1 MAFSLLRNFNLC
13 IGIEYLENL
22 TKLSIEMKKNYDNR
36 INNIYE
42 ENKILL
48 NELKEPNQIKFINGD
63 FLKENWK
70 DASILLMNSTCF
82 TQDLVDKI
90 TIKAINECKSG
101 TIIISFTKK
110 LWDLGNDWECN
121 NGFKRLMSWGIATV
135 YVHRKK

>member
-1 MAFSLLRNFNLC
+1 MQ
-13 IGIEYLENL
+13 ENKEKKIKIKKKKNKIKKKKK
-22 TKLSIEMKKNYDNR
+22 KLSK
-36 INNIYE
+36 
-42 ENKILL
+42 
-48 NELKEPNQIKFINGD
+48 
-63 FLKENWK
+63 
-70 DASILLMNSTCF
+70 MNSTCF